1 VPGDCVWGS
10 SVALADTQQLLAV
23 IPHNPPGLFPEEP
36 MLEFDRSEHAIR
48 QAVLVEPIEHRAG
61 RVAIPTGPG
70 LGIEIDRTTLDR
82 FRS

>member
-1 VPGDCVWGS
+1 
-10 SVALADTQQLLAV
+10 
-23 IPHNPPGLFPEEP
+23 

-48 QAVLVEPIEHRAG
+48 QAVLAEPIEHRAG

-82 FRS
+82 FSS